1 MVRPAHHDKVIAEG
15 LDSRADY
22 DKGAMRYPSHSGLA
36 EECNGGAPRLTMTR
50 ILVLKLALLVGVVGP
65 AACTKAQLGSGVA
78 RHAWTIPGTLRWG
91 DGEDIDNLNPML
103 STETLVNDLS
113 SFTMGYFFKFDNKN
127 NPVPDLCLEV
137 PTQANHDISE
147 DGKAITFK
155 LRRNVLW
162 HDGKPFTSSDVAFT
176 VKTILDPRTNVSTRH
191 GWDQID
197 HLTTPD
203 KHTVIFHL
211 KQPFAPFMNVF
222 FTPVGNPAILPAHIL
237 AGQDVNHARYNS
249 LPVGLGPFKYVR
261 WSRGNEV
268 VMDAFD
274 RWWGGK
280 PKLRR
285 IVFKVIPDTNTLFTQ
300 LQTHEVDAY
309 VRVANTHWQRVVR
322 TPDTRTATYDTTTYG
337 HVDFNLDNPALHD
350 VLVRRALASAIDKA
364 LLWDKVDHQSGHV
377 DWTPV
382 SHLNWAYDANAPR
395 YPFNLQRAAALLDE
409 AGWKPGTDGLRHK
422 AGRTLRLTFVGN
434 TGNSGLDARVLLI
447 QGWYKQIGV
456 ALEYLRYPTNKL
468 FASYAGGG
476 VVANR
481 KYDLASYAWSLTPDP
496 DPTNQIAC
504 SAISPKGLNYMA
516 YCNPQVDR
524 LLQDAVLHY
533 DRARR
538 RRDLIAVQQLLG
550 NDEPFV
556 VLTQRTDHLTYND
569 NFTGIRPG
577 PSMIF
582 WNPQSISN

>member
-1 MVRPAHHDKVIAEG
+1 MPMVQRTHHDIFLVCTIYRVILSLSKNVIA
-15 LDSRADY
+15 
-22 DKGAMRYPSHSGLA
+22 
-36 EECNGGAPRLTMTR
+36 
-50 ILVLKLALLVGVVGP
+50 ALLLGVFAL
-65 AACTKAQLGSGVA
+65 AACTKAQLGGGVA
-78 RHAWTIPGTLRWG
+78 RHSWTIPGTLRWA
-91 DGEDIDNLNPML
+91 DAEDIDNLNPML

-113 SFTMGYFFKFDNKN
+113 AFTMGYFFTFNDKN

-137 PTQANHDISE
+137 PTQGNHDISA

-155 LRRNVLW
+155 LRKNVVW
-162 HDGKPFTSSDVAFT
+162 HDGEPFTSADVAFT

-197 HLTTPD
+197 RVSTPD
-203 KHTVIFHL
+203 KYTAIFHL
-211 KQPFAPFMNVF
+211 KQAFAPFMNVF

-237 AGQDVNHARYNS
+237 AGHDVNHASYNS

-261 WSRGNEV
+261 WARGNEV
-268 VMDAFD
+268 VMEAFD

-285 IVFKVIPDTNTLFTQ
+285 VVFKVIPDANTLLTQ
-300 LQTHEVDAY
+300 LQTHELDAY
-309 VRVANTHWQRVVR
+309 VRVASTHWQRVA
-322 TPDTRTATYDTTTYG
+322 TSPDTRTAVYDTTSYG
-337 HVDFNLDNPALHD
+337 HVDFNLDNAALRD
-350 VLVRRALASAIDKA
+350 VRVRRALSYAIDKR
-364 LLWDKVDHQSGHV
+364 LLWEKVDHQSGHL

-382 SHLNWAYDANAPR
+382 SHLNWAYDANVPR
-395 YPFNLQRAAALLDE
+395 YLFNLAKAQALLDQ
-409 AGWKPGTDGLRHK
+409 AGWKRGTDGLRHK
-422 AGRTLRLTFVGN
+422 AGQTLRLVFVGN
-434 TGNSGLDARVLLI
+434 TGNPGLDARVLLI
-447 QGWYKQIGV
+447 QDWYKQIGV

-481 KYDLASYAWSLTPDP
+481 KYGLASYAWSLAPDP
-496 DPTNQIAC
+496 DPTNLIAC
-504 SAISPKGLNYMA
+504 SAISPKGQNYMA
-516 YCNPQVDR
+516 YCNPKVDR

-538 RRDLIAVQQLLG
+538 RKDLIEVQQLLG
-550 NDEPFV
+550 YDEPFV

-569 NFTGIRPG
+569 NFTGINPG